1 MISVTIDGLTFEA
14 VPSYPASG
22 WVCRRLQGWYSGA
35 PIRDD
40 AQDRP
45 ASDGAFGISKA
56 YRSARPLR
64 FEGALFADTAAEAQ
78 ATLWRAFS
86 AVQSDGVPFPLSVT
100 DALGTLTATVSVS
113 GSIEIDPLTDKAA
126 RVLARFIA
134 YDPVKYG
141 PERNLVT
148 GLPTAGGGLTYNLFD
163 PAGALDYGANGN
175 LGRVQLS
182 NAGTAEV
189 WPRLRIDGGLAS
201 GFFAQRLD
209 TGQTV
214 RYDRVVP
221 LGSWVEVDFSTG
233 AVVVD
238 GVSDGSTYLTRG
250 EFFSVPPGAQYDVQ
264 FNGLGTV
271 SGTPLMTMT
280 IADGYW

>member
-1 MISVTIDGLTFEA
+1 MNKVTIDGIEF
-14 VPSYPASG
+14 VASG
-22 WVCRRLQGWYSGA
+22 DTGLVYRRLAGWYGSPPNRA
-35 PIRDD
+35 S
-40 AQDRP
+40 AVDRP
-45 ASDGAFGISKA
+45 SSDGAFGIVKT
-56 YRSARPLR
+56 YRSARSLT
-64 FEGALFADTAAEAQ
+64 FEGSLFASTPNAAAVLWQTFAAIQ
-78 ATLWRAFS
+78 A
-86 AVQSDGVPFPLSVT
+86 DGRPISISVE
-100 DALGTLTATVSVS
+100 DDFGTLTATGSLDGAVQVEEINAYAANVSAVFVCY
-113 GSIEIDPLTDKAA
+113 DPL
-126 RVLARFIA
+126 
-134 YDPVKYG
+134 KYG
-141 PERNLVT
+141 PERTLVT
-148 GLPTAGGGLTYNLFD
+148 GLPTAGGGLTYNLFN

-182 NAGTAEV
+182 NSGTAEV
-189 WPRLRIDGGLAS
+189 WPRLRIDGGLS
-201 GFFAQRLD
+201 TGFFAQRLD

-221 LGSWVEVDFSTG
+221 LGSWVDVDFATG

-271 SGTPLMTMT
+271 TGTPQMTMT

>member
-1 MISVTIDGLTFEA
+1 MDIVATLDGVTFTTSDGLYTVE
-14 VPSYPASG
+14 PPDG
-22 WVCRRLQGWYSGA
+22 WFSGA
-35 PIRDD
+35 PVKTPV
-40 AQDRP
+40 QERP
-45 ASDGAFGISKA
+45 ASNGAFGDTRFYRAARPITFSGSVMSTPDSLLADCERLSAILADGFMKKLTVTRGA
-56 YRSARPLR
+56 EVRSAMVRLVGG
-64 FEGALFADTAAEAQ
+64 GASITIVDDQTADFVLSLVAPD
-78 ATLWRAFS
+78 
-86 AVQSDGVPFPLSVT
+86 AV
-100 DALGTLTATVSVS
+100 
-113 GSIEIDPLTDKAA
+113 
-126 RVLARFIA
+126 R
-134 YDPVKYG
+134 YG
-141 PERNLVT
+141 PERDLVT

-182 NAGTAEV
+182 NLGTAEV
-189 WPRLRIDGGLAS
+189 WPRLRIDGGLAT

-221 LGSWVEVDFSTG
+221 LGSWVDVDFATG

-264 FNGLGTV
+264 FNGLGTAT
-271 SGTPLMTMT
+271 GTPLMTMT
-280 IADGYW
+280 IAEGYW

>member
-1 MISVTIDGLTFEA
+1 MITVTIDGLTFEA
-14 VPSYPASG
+14 KPTYPSSG

-40 AQDRP
+40 AVDRP
-45 ASDGAFGISKA
+45 ASDGAFGVSRA

-64 FEGALFADTAAEAQ
+64 FEGALKGATAEQAQ
-78 ATLWRAFS
+78 AELWRAFS
-86 AVQSDGVPFPLSVT
+86 AVQSDGRPFPLSVT
-100 DALGTLTATVSVS
+100 DDLGTLTATVSVS
-113 GSIEIDPLTDKAA
+113 GAIEIEPETDRFA
-126 RVLARFIA
+126 RVTARFIA
-134 YDPVKYG
+134 YDPVKYAA
-141 PERNLVT
+141 PRQLVT

-175 LGRVQLS
+175 LGRVELT
-182 NAGTAEV
+182 NGGTAEV
-189 WPRLRIDGGLAS
+189 WPRVRVDGGLAD
-201 GFFAQRLD
+201 GFFVQRLD

-221 LGSWVEVDFSTG
+221 LGSWVDIDFATG

-250 EFFSVPPGAQYDVQ
+250 EFFSVPPGAEFDVQ
-264 FNGLGTV
+264 FNGLGAA
-271 SGTPLMTMT
+271 SGTPLMTVT
-280 IADGYW
+280 IADGFW

>member
-1 MISVTIDGLTFEA
+1 MITVTIDGLAFEA
-14 VPSYPASG
+14 KPTYPSSG

-40 AQDRP
+40 ALDRP
-45 ASDGAFGISKA
+45 ASDGAFGVSRA

-64 FEGALFADTAAEAQ
+64 FEGALFAATTEQ
-78 ATLWRAFS
+78 AIGELWRAFS
-86 AVQSDGVPFPLSVT
+86 AVQADGRPFPLSVT
-100 DALGTLTATVSVS
+100 DETGTLTATVSLS
-113 GSIEIDPLTDKAA
+113 GAVEIEPETDRVA
-126 RVLARFIA
+126 RVTARFIA

-141 PERNLVT
+141 PLRQLVT
-148 GLPTAGGGLTYNLFD
+148 GLPTAGGGLTYSLFD
-163 PAGALDYGANGN
+163 PAGTLDYGANGN
-175 LGRVQLS
+175 LGRVELT

-189 WPRLRIDGGLAS
+189 WPTVRVDGGLAG

-214 RYDRVVP
+214 RYDRVIPV
-221 LGSWVEVDFSTG
+221 GSWVEVDFASG

-238 GVSDGSTYLTRG
+238 GESDGSTYLTRG
-250 EFFSVPPGAQYDVQ
+250 EFFSVPPGGAFDVQ
-264 FNGLGTV
+264 FNGIGAAT
-271 SGTPLMTMT
+271 GTPLMTVT

>member
-64 FEGALFADTAAEAQ
+64 FEGTLFGPTAAQAQ
-78 ATLWRAFS
+78 AELWRAFS
-86 AVQSDGVPFPLSVT
+86 AVQADGAPFPLSVT

-113 GSIEIDPLTDKAA
+113 GTIEIEPETDRVA
-126 RVLARFIA
+126 RVVARFIA

-141 PERNLVT
+141 PDRILAT
-148 GLPTAGGGLTYNLFD
+148 GLPTAGGGLAYNLFN
-163 PAGALDYGANGN
+163 PAGTLDYGANGN
-175 LGRVQLS
+175 LGRVQLT

-189 WPRLRIDGGLAS
+189 WPRLRVDGGLAS
-201 GFFAQRLD
+201 GFFVQRLD
-209 TGQTV
+209 TGQVV

-221 LGSWVEVDFSTG
+221 LGSWVEVDFATG
-233 AVVVD
+233 AVIVD

-250 EFFSVPPGAQYDVQ
+250 EFFSVPPGAAFDVQ
-264 FNGLGTV
+264 FNGLGAVT
-271 SGTPLMTMT
+271 GTPQMTMT

>member
-45 ASDGAFGISKA
+45 AADGAFGISKA

-64 FEGALFADTAAEAQ
+64 FEGALLAATAAEAQ
-78 ATLWRAFS
+78 AELWRAFS
-86 AVQSDGVPFPLSVT
+86 AVQSNGQPFPLSVT

-113 GSIEIDPLTDKAA
+113 GAIEIEPETDRVA
-126 RVLARFIA
+126 RVTARFVA
-134 YDPVKYG
+134 YDPVKYSA
-141 PERNLVT
+141 PRQLT
-148 GLPTAGGGLTYNLFD
+148 AGLPTAGGGLTYELHE
-163 PAGALDYGANGN
+163 PSGALDYGANGN
-175 LGRVQLS
+175 LGRVQLT
-182 NAGTAEV
+182 NVGTAEV
-189 WPRLRIDGGLAS
+189 WPRLRVDGGLAD
-201 GFFAQRLD
+201 GFFVQRLD

-221 LGSWVEVDFSTG
+221 LGSWVEVDFATG
-233 AVVVD
+233 AVLVD

-250 EFFSVPPGAQYDVQ
+250 EFFSVPPGGAYDAQ
-264 FNGLGTV
+264 FNAIGAA